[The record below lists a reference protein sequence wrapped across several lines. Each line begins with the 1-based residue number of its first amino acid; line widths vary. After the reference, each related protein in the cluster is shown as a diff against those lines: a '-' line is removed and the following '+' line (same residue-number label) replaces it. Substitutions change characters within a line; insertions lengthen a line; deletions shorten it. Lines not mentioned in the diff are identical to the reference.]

1 MTSKVSD
8 SKTTEL
14 RQAIALAKR
23 GLPNAH
29 VPMEL
34 RKQAVEAL
42 HAGVARGVG
51 KKETAV
57 ALGVHPATLLNW
69 QKQLGSQ
76 KRFVRARVVAQGE
89 SRLEGEEKSP
99 SMQRLRVMV
108 IDGLDLATL
117 AALLRSGS

>member
-8 SKTTEL
+8 SKTADL

-34 RKQAVEAL
+34 RKKAVEAME
-42 HAGVARGVG
+42 AGKERGVG
-51 KKETAV
+51 KKETAA

-69 QKQLGSQ
+69 QKALGSQ
-76 KRFVRARVVAQGE
+76 KSFVRARVVPQTEAKLVE
-89 SRLEGEEKSP
+89 NKHP
-99 SMQRLRVMV
+99 PMQRLRVMV
-108 IDGLDLATL
+108 IDGLDVAML